1 MVNAPSDALKNFGL
15 GIGFDYTGKRNG
27 DLFNELNIV
36 GAPFRTDETPF
47 LLPSYTKVD
56 LAFFYRDPKRKWEI
70 SLKINNVL
78 DTMYIRQ
85 STVPFAVVMA
95 PGRNILGNVTY
106 RF

>member
-1 MVNAPSDALKNFGL
+1 LKNL
-15 GIGFDYTGKRNG
+15 GVGVGFDYTGERNG

-36 GAPFRTDETPF
+36 GAPFRTEESPF
-47 LLPSYTKVD
+47 VLPSYTRVD
-56 LAFFYRDPKRKWEI
+56 MALFYRDPQKRWEL

-78 DTMYIRQ
+78 DAMYIRQ

-95 PGRNILGNVTY
+95 PGRNVIGNVTY